1 MSALSQPTDE
11 IEATRARPG
20 SRWGILAL
28 LAAFSFVSY
37 FNRISAPVVAN
48 EWASQ
53 FHLDVEDLGA
63 IFAALLFCYTLFMTP
78 GGWLIDRIGAKGA
91 LVVMGLGSGSFVM
104 LTGAAGSWGAAN
116 PYLYLLL
123 ARGMLGIFTAP
134 LYPST
139 SRLVRAW
146 FPLGERALANGL
158 VTCAAPLGAA
168 IAHPLFAGM
177 VAEFGWP
184 GAFAAAGGATILL
197 AVFLALAARD
207 APAPAPAPPRIVS
220 LDSPSAV
227 AGPLAPWYT
236 VFANRSLAYLTASYA
251 AVGYFQYLLFYW
263 IGHYFL
269 NVRELPAEQARL
281 YAMVTTMVMGF
292 TMPVGGL
299 AADLLSR
306 QWGLRWGRASVAGI
320 GMVLAATALTRATGA
335 AEPVVALAWF
345 VLASAAIGLCDG
357 PSWATAAEL
366 GGARG
371 GTSAAVFNTG
381 GNIGGVIATD
391 LSARIGEHFGWS
403 VSLWVG
409 SAVCIVGAAFWLLVD
424 PHERTEARL
433 RQPSPSPGGGA

>member
-11 IEATRARPG
+11 IETTRARTG

-53 FHLDVEDLGA
+53 FRLGVEDLGE
-63 IFAALLFCYTLFMTP
+63 IFAALLFGYTLFMTP

-104 LTGAAGSWGAAN
+104 LTGAAGIWGAAN

-177 VAEFGWP
+177 VAELGWP
-184 GAFAAAGGATILL
+184 GAFAAAGAATIG
-197 AVFLALAARD
+197 LAAYFAR
-207 APAPAPAPPRIVS
+207 AARNAPPLPRFAS
-220 LDSPSAV
+220 LDSSRAA
-227 AGPLAPWYT
+227 AGPLEPWYT
-236 VFANRSLAYLTASYA
+236 VFANRSLGYLTASYA

-292 TMPVGGL
+292 TMPMGGL

-335 AEPVVALAWF
+335 AEPLVSLAWF

-366 GGARG
+366 GGERG

-381 GNIGGVIATD
+381 GNIGGVIATY
-391 LSARIGEHFGWS
+391 LSALLGEHLGWS

-424 PHERTEARL
+424 PHERTESRL
-433 RQPSPSPGGGA
+433 RQPTPSPGACA